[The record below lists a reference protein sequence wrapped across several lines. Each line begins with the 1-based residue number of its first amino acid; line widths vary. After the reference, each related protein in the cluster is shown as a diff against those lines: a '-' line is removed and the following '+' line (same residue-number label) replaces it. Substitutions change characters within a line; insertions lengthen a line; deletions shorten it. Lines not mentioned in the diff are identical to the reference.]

1 MSVSTVPGLLL
12 KGHCSSPDDLLFFFY
27 EYMQVLEE
35 LEDIIDLPT
44 RAAAVEDLL
53 AEGDGALVPA
63 FEGLTVLEGT
73 ANNVKKAWSRWGV
86 GWFGIIKRVE
96 QSC

>member
-1 MSVSTVPGLLL
+1 
-12 KGHCSSPDDLLFFFY
+12 
-27 EYMQVLEE
+27 VLEE

-73 ANNVKKAWSRWGV
+73 ANNVKKAWSRCVLCVLDWVLQNGMQ
-86 GWFGIIKRVE
+86 R
-96 QSC
+96 